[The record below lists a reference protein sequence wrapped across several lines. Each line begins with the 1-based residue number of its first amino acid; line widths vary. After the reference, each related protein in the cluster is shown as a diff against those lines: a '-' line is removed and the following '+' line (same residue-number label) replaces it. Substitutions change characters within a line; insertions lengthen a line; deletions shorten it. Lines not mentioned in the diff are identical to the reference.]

1 MRDTVIRTV
10 NGVPIRVA
18 DLAEVSLDRRDIG
31 RFVEI
36 NETPMLRLGIR
47 KQSGANTVAVA
58 QEIRREAERPDIN
71 MIVIQDQSQFIQ
83 QSIDSVRNSALW
95 GGLLTVIVLMAFFRN
110 GSITMVVAWWWS
122 WVLWCCW
129 LHRCLARATCPTN

>member
-129 LHRCLARATCPTN
+129 LHRFLARATCHTN